1 MSIGISRNAS
11 AITGLQKENLETGL
25 PGPYGPTM
33 IIDCHT
39 HIFPEEVRK
48 GREAFCKKDDGFS
61 SIYRDSK
68 SKMVGVEDL
77 IASMDES
84 GIDRSVICGFP
95 WTQPDLCSFHN
106 QYLMASASRY
116 PNRLIVFISLL
127 FSNPDWSGKELDR
140 ALNGGAKGVG
150 EIAFYQDEMTSRDV
164 HSMKPIL
171 TQMEKHGVP
180 LLLHTNETIGHSYP
194 GKGRTPLESFYELIL
209 SFPKLPII
217 LAHWGG
223 GLPFYELMPE
233 VAKVMTNVYY
243 DTAASPFLYS
253 GKIYAIARDMVG
265 AEKIF
270 FGTDYPLISPQ
281 RYFKELE
288 ESSLSKQDQEK
299 ILGLNFSRLIEGRI
313 KGKPPLPN
321 CS

>member
-1 MSIGISRNAS
+1 MSIGTSRNAS
-11 AITGLQKENLETGL
+11 AITVLQKGNPNAAS

-48 GREAFCKKDDGFS
+48 ERASFCKRDEGFS
-61 SIYRDSK
+61 FIYKDPKAR
-68 SKMVGVEDL
+68 MAGAEDL

-95 WTQPDLCSFHN
+95 WSQPDLCSFHN

-116 PNRLIVFISLL
+116 PNRLIPFISLL
-127 FSNPDWSGKELDR
+127 FSNPNWSLGELDR
-140 ALNGGAKGVG
+140 NLKGGAKGVG
-150 EIAFYQDEMTSRDV
+150 EIAFYGDEMSAQDIY
-164 HSMKPIL
+164 SIKPTL
-171 TQMEKHGVP
+171 SQMEKQGVP

-194 GKGRTPLESFYELIL
+194 GKGKTPLGRFYELIL
-209 SFPKLPII
+209 SFPNLLVI

-233 VAKVMTNVYY
+233 VAKGMANVYY

-253 GKIYAIARDMVG
+253 RTIYAIVSEIVG
-265 AEKIF
+265 AERIL
-270 FGTDYPLISPQ
+270 FGTDFPLISPG

-288 ESSLSKQDQEK
+288 GSSLSKQDREK
-299 ILGLNFSRLIEGRI
+299 ILGLNFSRLIERRGT
-313 KGKPPLPN
+313 
-321 CS
+321 

>member
-1 MSIGISRNAS
+1 
-11 AITGLQKENLETGL
+11 
-25 PGPYGPTM
+25 M

-48 GREAFCKKDDGFS
+48 DREAFCKRDEGFS
-61 SIYRDSK
+61 SIYKDST
-68 SKMVGVEDL
+68 SKMVGVDDL

-95 WTQPDLCSFHN
+95 WSQPDLCSLHN

-116 PNRLIVFISLL
+116 PNRLIVFVMLL

-140 ALNGGAKGVG
+140 AVKGGARGVG
-150 EIAFYQDEMTSRDV
+150 EIAFYRDEMTSQDI

-171 TQMEKHGVP
+171 TQMEKQGIP

-194 GKGRTPLESFYELIL
+194 GKGRTPLERFFELIL
-209 SFPKLPII
+209 SFSNLPII
-217 LAHWGG
+217 LGHWGG

-233 VAKVMTNVYY
+233 VAKGMVNVYY

-253 GKIYAIARDMVG
+253 KKIYEIVREIVG
-265 AEKIF
+265 IEKIF
-270 FGTDYPLISPQ
+270 FGTDFPLISPR

-299 ILGLNFSRLIEGRI
+299 ILGLNFSRLFAI
-313 KGKPPLPN
+313 
-321 CS
+321 

>member
-1 MSIGISRNAS
+1 
-11 AITGLQKENLETGL
+11 
-25 PGPYGPTM
+25 M

-48 GREAFCKKDDGFS
+48 DRETFCKRDEGFS
-61 SIYRDSK
+61 SIYKDPK

-77 IASMDES
+77 IASMDEC

-95 WTQPDLCSFHN
+95 WSQPDLCSLHN

-116 PNRLIVFISLL
+116 PNRLIGFVMLL
-127 FSNPDWSGKELDR
+127 FSNPDWSEKELDM
-140 ALNGGAKGVG
+140 AVKGGARGVG
-150 EIAFYQDEMTSRDV
+150 EIAFYRDEMTSQDI

-171 TQMEKHGVP
+171 NQMEKQGIP

-194 GKGRTPLESFYELIL
+194 GKGRTPLERFYELIL
-209 SFPKLPII
+209 SFPNLPII
-217 LAHWGG
+217 LGHWGG

-233 VAKVMTNVYY
+233 VAKGMANVYY

-253 GKIYAIARDMVG
+253 KKIYEIAREIVG
-265 AEKIF
+265 IEKIL
-270 FGTDYPLISPQ
+270 FGTDFPLISPR

-299 ILGLNFSRLIEGRI
+299 ILGLNFSRRFGSDR
-313 KGKPPLPN
+313 KA
-321 CS
+321 S

>member
-1 MSIGISRNAS
+1 
-11 AITGLQKENLETGL
+11 
-25 PGPYGPTM
+25 M

-48 GREAFCKKDDGFS
+48 DREAFCKRDEGFS
-61 SIYRDSK
+61 SIYKDST
-68 SKMVGVEDL
+68 SKMVGVDDL

-95 WTQPDLCSFHN
+95 WSQPDLCSLHN

-116 PNRLIVFISLL
+116 PNRLVVFVMLL

-140 ALNGGAKGVG
+140 AVKGGARGVG
-150 EIAFYQDEMTSRDV
+150 EIAFYRDEMTSQDI

-171 TQMEKHGVP
+171 TQMEKQGIP

-194 GKGRTPLESFYELIL
+194 GKGRTPLERFYELIL
-209 SFPKLPII
+209 SFPNLPII
-217 LAHWGG
+217 LGHWGG

-233 VAKVMTNVYY
+233 VAKGMANVYY

-253 GKIYAIARDMVG
+253 KKIYEIAREIVG
-265 AEKIF
+265 IEKIF
-270 FGTDYPLISPQ
+270 FGTDFPLISPR

-288 ESSLSKQDQEK
+288 ESGLSKQDQEK
-299 ILGLNFSRLIEGRI
+299 ILGLNFSRRFGSDR
-313 KGKPPLPN
+313 KA
-321 CS
+321 S